1 MKKYIHK
8 IVNTR
13 KHRGGG
19 ASDFATGF
27 YSEPRIVVDMS
38 KYTAQNDVIARPE
51 SNYIAGNN
59 LVKLNDPFSVVAAP
73 YPMTTVGGGK
83 TRRQQ
88 SRNSKS
94 KSKSKKNRKSKSKS
108 KSKRGRG
115 RGSKREIKRGGGASQ
130 WGQMFYSQDDVSQ
143 MSVTPH
149 DAERLWI
156 KGTEVAQ
163 DATLH
168 AIDRGLGLPSFS
180 NF

>member
-8 IVNTR
+8 IVKKTQKR

-27 YSEPRIVVDMS
+27 YSEPRIAVDMS
-38 KYTAQNDVIARPE
+38 RYAAQNDIIAKPE

-83 TRRQQ
+83 TRSKQ
-88 SRNSKS
+88 SRKS
-94 KSKSKKNRKSKSKS
+94 RKNRKNTKNGIK
-108 KSKRGRG
+108 KG
-115 RGSKREIKRGGGASQ
+115 IKRGGGASQ
-130 WGQMFYSQDDVSQ
+130 WGQMFYSQDDISQ

-156 KGTEVAQ
+156 KGTDVAG
-163 DATLH
+163 DVTSN
-168 AIDRGLGLPSFS
+168 AINMGFGLPSFR
-180 NF
+180 NI

>member
-8 IVNTR
+8 IVKNTHTR

-19 ASDFATGF
+19 GSDFATGF
-27 YSEPRIVVDMS
+27 YSEPRIAVDMS
-38 KYTAQNDVIARPE
+38 KYSAQNDVIARPE

-88 SRNSKS
+88 SRKKKNSKRES
-94 KSKSKKNRKSKSKS
+94 K
-108 KSKRGRG
+108 
-115 RGSKREIKRGGGASQ
+115 RGSKRGIKRGGGASQ
-130 WGQMFYSQDDVSQ
+130 WGQMFYTQDDVSQ

-163 DATLH
+163 DATLN
-168 AIDRGLGLPSFS
+168 AVNRGLGLPSFS